1 MSGCVMS
8 EVHIEDPRNHPPD
21 AVLKLK
27 DLLSGGATFIPDPKR
42 RGFYEVES
50 GSVVYYIHISPTTC
64 NVVLLAT
71 WQKDSDQARIGQ
83 ARTSRAA

>member
-1 MSGCVMS
+1 MPGCVMS
-8 EVHIEDPRNHPPD
+8 EVQIEDPRNHPPD

-50 GSVVYYIHISPTTC
+50 GSLVYYIHISPTTC

-71 WQKDSDQARIGQ
+71 WQKDGTQARAAE
-83 ARTSRAA
+83 ARTVRAA